1 MNELAY
7 KIGLRLARVGF
18 VRSAID
24 DRADLSAFKGRP
36 TFRILFG
43 VFLIGFSFLACWPA
57 ISLLAGI
64 SVHLRMPL
72 LAVIGGPI
80 LYGMSHLY
88 FLAGMAL
95 SGAEYSRIFLR
106 WAARVGVE
114 KLLSFGVTPE
124 EPPAV

>member
-1 MNELAY
+1 LNEFAY
-7 KIGLRLARVGF
+7 KIGLRLSRIGF

-24 DRADLSAFKGRP
+24 DRADLTPFKGRP

-43 VFLIGFSFLACWPA
+43 VFLIGFSFLMCWPA
-57 ISLLAGI
+57 ISVLTGI

-72 LAVIGGPI
+72 LAIIGGPV

-106 WAARVGVE
+106 WVARVTVE
-114 KLLSFGVTPE
+114 KFLSFGATE
-124 EPPAV
+124 HSREP

>member
-1 MNELAY
+1 LNEFAY
-7 KIGLRLARVGF
+7 KIGLRLARIGF

-24 DRADLSAFKGRP
+24 DRADLTPFKGRP

-43 VFLIGFSFLACWPA
+43 VFLIGFSFVMCWPA
-57 ISLLAGI
+57 ISVLAGI

-72 LAVIGGPI
+72 LAAIGGPV

-114 KLLSFGVTPE
+114 KLLSFGTTQQPPE
-124 EPPAV
+124 P

>member
-1 MNELAY
+1 LNELAY

-24 DRADLSAFKGRP
+24 DRADLTPFKGRP

-43 VFLIGFSFLACWPA
+43 VFLIGFSFLMCWPA
-57 ISLLAGI
+57 ISALGGI
-64 SVHLRMPL
+64 SIHFRMPF
-72 LAVIGGPI
+72 LALVGGPV
-80 LYGMSHLY
+80 LYGSSHLC

-114 KLLSFGVTPE
+114 KLLSFGASGQEPE
-124 EPPAV
+124 A

>member
-36 TFRILFG
+36 TFRVLLG
-43 VFLIGFSFLACWPA
+43 VFLIGFSFLMCWPVFFV
-57 ISLLAGI
+57 LTGI
-64 SVHLRMPL
+64 SIRMRMPGL
-72 LAVIGGPI
+72 MIAWPFV
-80 LYGMSHLY
+80 YFSSHLC
-88 FLAGMAL
+88 FLAGMAI
-95 SGAEYSRIFLR
+95 SGADYSRLFLR

-114 KLLSFGVTPE
+114 KLLSFGASEQEPE
-124 EPPAV
+124 A

>member
-7 KIGLRLARVGF
+7 KIGLRLARIGF

-24 DRADLSAFKGRP
+24 DRADLTPFKGRP
-36 TFRILFG
+36 TFRILLG
-43 VFLIGFSFLACWPA
+43 VFLIAFSFIACWPA
-57 ISLLAGI
+57 ISVLTGI
-64 SVHLRMPL
+64 SIRLRMPL
-72 LAVIGGPI
+72 LAVIGGPV

-95 SGAEYSRIFLR
+95 SGAEYSRIFFR

-114 KLLSFGVTPE
+114 KLLSFGAARQPPE
-124 EPPAV
+124 S